1 MTHRGEFELIADVFG
16 PLADNPSALN
26 LGDDG
31 AIVPTR
37 VGMDLVVTTDA
48 MVEGRHFAAD
58 FPPGLLAQKL
68 LRSNLSDL
76 AAMGADPSAYTLTV
90 ALPTPPPEDWIEKFA
105 QGLGQDQDR
114 YGLALIGGDTV
125 AATGDHDK
133 WFSVTMFG
141 HVETGEALRRNGAR
155 AGDAIYV
162 SGTIG
167 DAMIGF
173 DIGDGKLGQET
184 LGGGQL
190 AALDADS
197 AGFLKN
203 RFLLPSPRVKLGQRL
218 HGLATATVDISD
230 GLVADLGHICE
241 QSGVGAKI
249 LADNVPLSDAAA
261 KALALDPNIAHRRLT
276 WGEDYELVFTANP
289 SVHEAIDQ
297 LSQRLGAGITQ
308 IGKITEDQHI
318 RVMDQSGQAI
328 SFESAGY
335 QHF

>member
-1 MTHRGEFELIADVFG
+1 VTRRGEFELIADVFG
-16 PLADNPSALN
+16 PLADDPSALN

-105 QGLGQDQDR
+105 QGLGRDQAR

-141 HVETGEALRRNGAR
+141 HVEPGQALRRSGAKP
-155 AGDAIYV
+155 GDTIFV

-167 DAMIGF
+167 DAMIGYE
-173 DIGDGKLGQET
+173 IGQGQHSTMQPES
-184 LGGGQL
+184 LE
-190 AALDADS
+190 
-197 AGFLKN
+197 FLKT
-203 RFLLPSPRVKLGQRL
+203 RLYLPSPRVKLGRGL
-218 HGLATATVDISD
+218 HGLATAAIDVSD
-230 GLVADLGHICE
+230 GLVADLGHICD
-241 QSGVGAKI
+241 QSGVGAEVS
-249 LADNVPLSDAAA
+249 AARVPLSAAGGE
-261 KALALDPNIAHRRLT
+261 ALALDPSIADRRLV
-276 WGEDYELVFTANP
+276 WGEDYELIFCTDP
-289 SVHEAIDQ
+289 SLGEEIDW
-297 LSQRLGAGITQ
+297 LTMRLGTGVAAIGRITPGSGVRFLDSKGEQ
-308 IGKITEDQHI
+308 IAFAST
-318 RVMDQSGQAI
+318 
-328 SFESAGY
+328 GY
-335 QHF
+335 RHF